1 MSVRLV
7 FDYISTKIYSG
18 VDKFCGVTIK
28 NKYIYYFK
36 IEVEVEGMRCG
47 YLPKK
52 FSTLLSDKKLGRCH
66 SYLSMGCFERSS
78 KLPLGKGI

>member
-36 IEVEVEGMRCG
+36 IEVEVEGM
-47 YLPKK
+47 
-52 FSTLLSDKKLGRCH
+52 
-66 SYLSMGCFERSS
+66 
-78 KLPLGKGI
+78 